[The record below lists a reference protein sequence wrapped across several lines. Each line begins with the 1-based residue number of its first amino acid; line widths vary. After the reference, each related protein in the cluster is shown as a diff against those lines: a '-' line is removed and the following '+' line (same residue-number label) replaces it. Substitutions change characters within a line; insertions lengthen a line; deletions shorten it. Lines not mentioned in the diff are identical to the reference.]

1 MLKNRSRIKNFLR
14 VVFGSFLGLML
25 ILTSFFLW
33 WRAQEDR
40 RVQGGSK
47 IIETAQGPIEYA
59 TFGEG
64 TAVLVLHGTIGG
76 YDQGVVLAEMVDTQD
91 YQFIAVSRP
100 GYLRTPLD
108 TGATFPEQADAY
120 AALLDELGIEQV
132 ALLAISG
139 GGPPALQF
147 ALRYPE
153 RTWGLVMI
161 AASSDVAIQPDTA
174 ARVSQ
179 EPTTNTTVT
188 ENGPPPLWIVNILF
202 SDVTSWLATT
212 ITKWQPQWV
221 LPAIVGE
228 DYVETVMNDPV
239 KYALFDGFVDSFALT
254 SQRRVG
260 SFSDGQEFLQ
270 HTGYPFET
278 ITAPILILQGTKDA
292 IDLELQQQYLN
303 EITPNSTYIEV
314 EGGTHFMP
322 ASHNEILAPIIQDFL
337 AQHSPNES

>member
-1 MLKNRSRIKNFLR
+1 MFKNRSRVKNFLR
-14 VVFGSFLGLML
+14 MVVGSFLGLVLVLM
-25 ILTSFFLW
+25 SAFLW
-33 WRAQEDR
+33 WRVQENR
-40 RVQGGSK
+40 RIESGSE
-47 IIETAQGPIEYA
+47 IMETAHGPIEYA

-76 YDQGVVLAEMVDTQD
+76 YDQGVVLAEMVDTED
-91 YQFIAVSRP
+91 HQFISVSRP

-132 ALLAISG
+132 ALMAISG

-147 ALRYPE
+147 ALRHPE

-161 AASSDVAIQPDTA
+161 ATSTDVAIQPDTPT
-174 ARVSQ
+174 RVSE
-179 EPTTNTTVT
+179 EPDTDVTVT
-188 ENGPPPLWIVNILF
+188 ESGPPPLWIINVFF

-212 ITKWQPQWV
+212 IAKWQPRWV

-228 DYVETVMNDPV
+228 NYVETVMNDPI

-278 ITAPILILQGTKDA
+278 ITAPILILQGTKDD
-292 IDLELQQQYLN
+292 IDLELQQKYLD
-303 EITPNSTYIEV
+303 EITPNSTYIEI
-314 EGGTHFMP
+314 EDGTHFMP

-337 AQHSPNES
+337 AQHSPN